1 MRRCVAFLSLALA
14 FGADALPPSAE
25 PVAKESRLKGYSVYM
40 GVSGGATFNLG
51 GAAQVSGQGAGYMLF
66 EDSDYFED
74 IGRYHL
80 SIAPRASLM
89 MQYRPSP
96 KDAFSFGFAY
106 DERVLVFDFRKLLAP
121 SDLTYHSDFQYFEYS
136 VSYARNVGTRNG
148 YLGIGWQY
156 NQLIANDSRIEYDGD
171 TYRSTLSDSIDSQSV
186 NLFLGKHFAT
196 RGGALD
202 ARFSLYCDTSLMY
215 PERYDG
221 YVSWLMFL
229 GASIDLTW
237 LRGVF

>member
-1 MRRCVAFLSLALA
+1 MRPRFAFLFLALA
-14 FGADALPPSAE
+14 LGAVSLPPSAE
-25 PVAKESRLKGYSVYM
+25 PVDKELRFKEYSVYM
-40 GVSGGATFNLG
+40 GASGGATFNLG
-51 GAAQVSGQGAGYMLF
+51 GAAQVAGQSAGSILF
-66 EDSDYFED
+66 ENGDYFEN
-74 IGRYHL
+74 IGRYHI

-96 KDAFSFGFAY
+96 KDAFSFGFSY
-106 DERVLVFDFRKLLAP
+106 DERVLVFDFRKLQAP
-121 SDLTYHSDFQYFEYS
+121 TDLTYHSDFQYFEYS
-136 VSYARNVGTRNG
+136 ASYARNVGKRNG

-156 NQLIANDSRIEYDGD
+156 NQLIANNSRIIYDGD
-171 TYRSTLSDSIDSQSV
+171 TYRSALSDSIDSQSI
-186 NLFLGKHFAT
+186 NLFFGKHFAT

-202 ARFSLYCDTSLMY
+202 ARFSLYCDTNLMY

-229 GASIDLTW
+229 GASIDLAW